1 MAGFVACTLGIQEII
16 RLGSGTDANQTAV
29 RFSSF
34 FRLLFFLERKEEYG
48 KAMIKI
54 AGCMRDFREKKIPGI
69 RDQIPLPETNA
80 IRVFQARK
88 DKREASEK
96 LQIRSTGVGASHVG
110 RVSCPA
116 LLACFT
122 FAFARLKNVNK

>member
-69 RDQIPLPETNA
+69 RDQIPLPDPDTYLRE
-80 IRVFQARK
+80 
-88 DKREASEK
+88 DKAKQTR
-96 LQIRSTGVGASHVG
+96 
-110 RVSCPA
+110 
-116 LLACFT
+116 
-122 FAFARLKNVNK
+122 FAFFRRGKTSAKRARSSRYVRQE